1 MTATEDVDA
10 IHDAVRDYVEG
21 WFDGDG
27 ARMQRALHPEFVKR
41 DGHGGRRA
49 SGRCRPSR

>member
-10 IHDAVRDYVEG
+10 IRAAVRDYVEG

-27 ARMQRALHPEFVKR
+27 TRMQRAVHPELVSGTVTK
-41 DGHGGRRA
+41 A
-49 SGRCRPSR
+49 VACGRCRRGT